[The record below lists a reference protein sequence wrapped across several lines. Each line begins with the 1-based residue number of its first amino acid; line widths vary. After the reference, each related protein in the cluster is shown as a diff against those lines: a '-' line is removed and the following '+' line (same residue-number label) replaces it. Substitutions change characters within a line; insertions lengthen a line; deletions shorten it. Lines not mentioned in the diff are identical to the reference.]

1 MKWIDLQRI
10 ATVTGLTKAA
20 ISKRAQKE
28 NWISRDYK
36 TGKTG
41 AKKKQYDIKSI
52 PEDITLKLLAKSD
65 KITDKN
71 VCETGI
77 ENATTRNKKIA
88 YIRSIIL
95 SEYERLNVSLF
106 EFILLYNLGK
116 ICSAQNLREV
126 YAQLSEP
133 TVSRW
138 IAGKSQSG
146 LDGLVC
152 KYQKTTNGAGE
163 KTLNEAER
171 KFLFDNFFTTK
182 RLAMKKVYRM
192 FKEKFPGNDVSY
204 TTIKR
209 YFNEFPPAVHLMKRF
224 GSKSYNDKI
233 NPYVERDRTLYK
245 VMQLITSDHHKFD
258 CMVRD
263 GDSVFRPW
271 ITAFQDFN
279 SRKIMGVVISK
290 KTPSSNKV
298 LLSLMRVITKYG
310 LPDAVYFDNGKDYK
324 SKKLNG
330 FDIRINDEEIR
341 VQGILQ
347 RLGIDVLFA
356 TPYHGQSKPIERW
369 FGTLAGDFSK
379 TMPGYVGSNTAET
392 LEEHKSYYKKVLPS
406 IKMTFEEFEK
416 IVTDYIEKWNETW
429 EHSGLGGKTPNQVF
443 EEGMKN
449 RIKIE
454 PDNEALNDLFS
465 STYTCKVQRN
475 GVTIEGVSYYTE
487 KLVLNKYSKK
497 DVIVRRK
504 FNDVG
509 TVKIYDITGKFIC
522 DAVNDYFKDKGVSEE
537 NIRNAKKSIK
547 EEKTII
553 NEAIQTKLKSH
564 LKTFNDRVM
573 EEAEASNKKVY
584 KQTVSVAQS
593 KKSVGFFV
601 EK

>member
-1 MKWIDLQRI
+1 MKWVDLQKI
-10 ATVTGLTKAA
+10 ADATGLTKAA
-20 ISKRAQKE
+20 ISKRAAKE

-52 PEDITLKLLAKSD
+52 PEEITLKLLAKSVT
-65 KITDKN
+65 TDKN

-77 ENATTRNKKIA
+77 ESATNKNKQIA

-116 ICSAQNLREV
+116 ICSSENIRKSYPEI
-126 YAQLSEP
+126 SEP

-138 IAGKSQSG
+138 IAGKSQKG

-152 KYQKTTNGAGE
+152 KQKIINGAGE

-171 KFLFDNFFTTK
+171 KFLFDNYFTTK
-182 RLAMKKVYRM
+182 RLAMKKVLRM
-192 FKEKFPGNDVSY
+192 FRQKFPENRVSY

-209 YFNEFPPAVHLMKRF
+209 FFGEFPPAVHIQKRI
-224 GSKSYNDKI
+224 GSNSYNDHI
-233 NPYVERDRTLYK
+233 NPSIERDRTLYK

-258 CMVRD
+258 CMVRE
-263 GDSVFRPW
+263 GNSVFRPW

-290 KTPSSNKV
+290 KTPSANTI
-298 LLSLMRVITKYG
+298 LQSLQLVIEEFG
-310 LPDAVYFDNGKDYK
+310 SPDGVYFDNGKDYK

-330 FDIRINDEEIR
+330 FVVITDDENIQI
-341 VQGILQ
+341 QGVLA
-347 RLGIDVLFA
+347 RLGIKVLFA

-379 TMPGYVGSNTAET
+379 TMPGYVGSNTALT
-392 LEEHKSYYKKVLPS
+392 LEEHQSYYKKVVPN

-416 IVTDYIEKWNETW
+416 EALNYVINWNETW

-443 EEGMKN
+443 NEGMKN
-449 RIKIE
+449 RIKIT
-454 PDNEALNDLFS
+454 PDEQALRDLFS
-465 STYTCKVQRN
+465 TSYTCKVQRN
-475 GVTIEGVSYYTE
+475 GVTILGTKYYTE
-487 KLVLNKYSKK
+487 ELVLNKYSKK
-497 DVIVRRK
+497 DVLIKRSFK
-504 FNDVG
+504 DVG
-509 TVKIYDITGKFIC
+509 TVKIYELTGKFIC
-522 DAVNDYFKDKGVSEE
+522 QAVSNRFKDKGVSEE
-537 NIRNAKKSIK
+537 NIRNAKSSIK
-547 EEKTII
+547 KEKEIVK
-553 NEAIQTKLKSH
+553 EAIQTKLKSH
-564 LKTFNDRVM
+564 LKTFEDRVM

-584 KQTVSVAQS
+584 KQHEKTIV
-593 KKSVGFFV
+593 KKESVGFFV
-601 EK
+601 EN